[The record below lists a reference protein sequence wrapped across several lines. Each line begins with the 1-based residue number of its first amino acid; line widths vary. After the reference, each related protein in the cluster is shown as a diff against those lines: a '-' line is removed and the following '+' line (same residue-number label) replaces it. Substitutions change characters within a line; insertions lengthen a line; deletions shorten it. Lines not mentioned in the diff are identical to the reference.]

1 MKDMIKECIN
11 LSVICLAAASLLA
24 ACKEDE
30 LVDGGS
36 LPTGLYPVEIAS
48 VTIDGEDDVQPW
60 GADAPQTRVVES
72 GDGKTTWW
80 QAGDIFYMKFE
91 GGNDIGS
98 YKMASDGIG
107 IERVATLYWRS
118 ATQEETLISWLT
130 QPTPSANGTLE
141 ITDQTSR
148 LAYVCR
154 AEETVKYNGGD
165 ITVNLKHQL
174 AKVRVYVQGTGYE
187 GDATGVTINNVP
199 TSCTVTEGVP
209 VADASA
215 ATGNIQM
222 YKTTVNNA
230 VCFEANVLPGTLGKA
245 NTFTVTLG
253 DGTTQ
258 TFNRSGE
265 QTLTAGE
272 TFTANLRLQKSGTE
286 SIDLSS
292 LSAVKEISGNG
303 TYFFYGTG
311 THGIKV
317 TSGSPKIYLANAEI
331 FVTSGH
337 GIAVESGSPTIVIQ
351 SNVSVQASAGAGIYV
366 SSGSVT
372 IKSDK
377 DNDRNSRLIAY
388 GGSDDSNVYP
398 GIGGATGTTID
409 FKDLYID
416 AHGTAKN
423 DNHSP
428 AIGALQPIN
437 ATSPNPPKVNIAN
450 CYIRAYRVVA
460 PGSNWRKSY
469 ANHIGQGGN
478 ADNDHDGGAS
488 NAPYYVSYN
497 LNGGNASNSTLEG
510 WTNDYQH
517 TSYFWY

>member
-1 MKDMIKECIN
+1 MP
-11 LSVICLAAASLLA
+11 LLLLA
-24 ACKEDE
+24 ACSEDE
-30 LVDGGS
+30 LMDGS
-36 LPTGLYPVEIAS
+36 SFPEGLYPVEIAS
-48 VTIDGEDDVQPW
+48 FTISGEDDVQPW

-72 GDGKTTWW
+72 GDGNTTWW
-80 QAGDIFYMKFE
+80 QDGDIFYVKFS
-91 GGNDIGS
+91 GSDNTGRIRNNNDNS
-98 YKMASDGIG
+98 LTTL
-107 IERVATLYWRS
+107 EPLYWRS

-130 QPTPSANGTLE
+130 QPETANGSAMD
-141 ITDQTSR
+141 ISDQSGR

-154 AEETVKYNGGD
+154 KEQIVKYNGGD
-165 ITVNLKHQL
+165 ITVKLEHQL

-187 GDATGVTINNVP
+187 GDAMGVTINNVP
-199 TSCTVTEGVP
+199 TSFTVTEGEIIET
-209 VADASA
+209 SST
-215 ATGNIQM
+215 TGSIQM
-222 YKTTVNNA
+222 YKTSVNNA
-230 VCFEANVLPGTLGKA
+230 TCFEANVLPGTLGKD
-245 NTFTVTLG
+245 NTFTVPLG

-258 TFNRSGE
+258 QTFSRTEE
-265 QTLTAGE
+265 QTLTTGE
-272 TFTANLRLQKSGTE
+272 VFTTNLRLQTSGTK

-292 LSAVKEISGNG
+292 LSAVKEISDNG

-311 THGIKV
+311 SYGIKV

-366 SSGSVT
+366 TSGSIT
-372 IKSDK
+372 IKSDR
-377 DNDRNSRLIAY
+377 DNYRNNRLTAR

-398 GIGGATGTTID
+398 GIGGAAGTTID

-416 AHGTAKN
+416 AHGSAKN

-510 WTNDYQH
+510 WTNNYQH

>member
-1 MKDMIKECIN
+1 MKRYFKLMP
-11 LSVICLAAASLLA
+11 LLLLA
-24 ACKEDE
+24 ACTEDE
-30 LVDGGS
+30 LTMGGDS
-36 LPTGLYPVEIAS
+36 LPAGLYPVEIAS
-48 VTIDGEDDVQPW
+48 VTISGEDDVQPW
-60 GADAPQTRVVES
+60 GSDAPQTRATES

-98 YKMASDGIG
+98 YKMASDGVG

-118 ATQEETLISWLT
+118 ATQEETLISWFT
-130 QPTPSANGTLE
+130 QPTPSDNGTLE
-141 ITDQTSR
+141 IADQTSR

-154 AEETVKYNGGD
+154 AEETVKYNGGN
-165 ITVNLKHQL
+165 IIVNLKHQL

-199 TSCTVTEGVP
+199 TSCTVTEGKITET
-209 VADASA
+209 SST
-215 ATGNIQM
+215 TGSIQM
-222 YKTTVNNA
+222 YRTSVNNA
-230 VCFEANVLPGTLGKA
+230 VCFEANILPGTLGKD
-245 NTFTVTLG
+245 NTFTVTLN

-258 TFNRSGE
+258 TFNRTGE
-265 QTLTAGE
+265 QTLTAGK
-272 TFTANLRLQKSGTE
+272 TFTANLRLQTSGTT

-292 LSAVKEISGNG
+292 LSNTYEISGSG

-311 THGIKV
+311 TYGIKV
-317 TSGSPKIYLANAEI
+317 TSGSPKIYLANADI
-331 FVTSGH
+331 SVTSGNA
-337 GIAVESGSPTIVIQ
+337 IDITDGSPTINVQ
-351 SNVSVQASAGAGIYV
+351 GSVSVKSSNGAGIFMA
-366 SSGSVT
+366 SGSVT

-388 GGSDDSNVYP
+388 GGSDNFNVYP
-398 GIGGATGTTID
+398 GIGGAEGTTID

-416 AHGTAKN
+416 AHGSAKS

-428 AIGALQPIN
+428 AIGVLQPIN
-437 ATSPNPPKVNIAN
+437 AISPNPPKVNIAN
-450 CYIRAYRVVA
+450 CYIRAYRAVA
-460 PGSNWRKSY
+460 PGGNWRKSY

-510 WTNDYQH
+510 WTNDFQH